1 MPVYRCRDCGETFD
15 NFGAM
20 GTHRKQAHPRTSPK
34 VARRVTIEGASVSDP
49 SPEPDAPTLEHD
61 PGPSVAPTVLR
72 ITPEQRTHST
82 REAVAEAF
90 TAEVLAD
97 MLVSLSRAVSE
108 LDGAGEAGVLSKV
121 QAAQVA
127 VLLHDAA
134 IDLIIDRF
142 RGDVTRFKASLA
154 VVLVLLSKGT
164 VHARAIRD
172 RIAEGRA
179 VPAPIPIDVSPSTDD
194 AATQAGAMPGLG
206 MTNLGRMSNADIARY
221 NATG

>member
-1 MPVYRCRDCGETFD
+1 MPVYRCRECGESFD

-20 GTHRKQAHPRTSPK
+20 GTHRKAAHPRTAPRM
-34 VARRVTIEGASVSDP
+34 ARRVTIEGASGADP
-49 SPEPDAPTLEHD
+49 SPEPDAPTLDTPE

-134 IDLIIDRF
+134 VDLIIDRF

-154 VVLVLLSKGT
+154 VVLILLAKGT

-172 RIAEGRA
+172 RIAERRA
-179 VPAPIPIDVSPSTDD
+179 LPMPVDAAPPEGDD
-194 AATQAGAMPGLG
+194 AAVQAGATPAPL
-206 MTNLGRMSNADIARY
+206 TNLGRMTNEDIFRY